1 MFYNMNDDFKIKSL
15 KLLADPTKLREKKRI
30 HKVDKFKNEIESKFN
45 YGLNNITYQH
55 IINTIRT
62 ELIIDSVIQDII
74 NQVSLNHS
82 P

>member
-15 KLLADPTKLREKKRI
+15 KLLADPNKLREKKRI
-30 HKVDKFKNEIESKFN
+30 HKVDKFKNEIECKFN
-45 YGLNNITYQH
+45 YRLNNIIYQH

-74 NQVSLNHS
+74 NQVSINHS

>member
-15 KLLADPTKLREKKRI
+15 KLLADPTKLREKK
-30 HKVDKFKNEIESKFN
+30 KVYKIDKFKNEIECKFN
-45 YGLNNITYQH
+45 YRLNNIIYQH